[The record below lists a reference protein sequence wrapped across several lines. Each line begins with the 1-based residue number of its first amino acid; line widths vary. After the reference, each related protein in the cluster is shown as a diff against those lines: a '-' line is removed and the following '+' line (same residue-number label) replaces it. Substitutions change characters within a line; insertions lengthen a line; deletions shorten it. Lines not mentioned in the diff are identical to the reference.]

1 MAEPSII
8 SPEQFHD
15 IFGSSDEESNTADSD
30 GSDIDVQELE
40 SDVEEDENDSES
52 DNDSNA
58 SDTIEWSDQ
67 LEDFNI
73 DEFSGQQGMKF
84 NVPDNPSPNDF
95 FSQLFGDSVID
106 TIVTETNR
114 YARQK
119 LANTP
124 RLEKWKDMTNRELKA
139 YFGLCIFMGINNL
152 PRIAMYWSPNPF
164 IGNTGIQSVMTK
176 NRFEELSQ
184 YLHFTNS
191 ETEPPRGDANYD
203 RLFKIRP
210 ILSIVLDNIQ
220 NAYEPSKNLSV
231 DEAMIAFKGRLSF
244 RQYMPA
250 KPTKY
255 GIKVWMAADSQNGYV
270 TNFAVYLGQEG
281 NQARLHGLGYDVV
294 MKMARPFLNKNR
306 HVFFDNFFTSTTLME
321 HLLAQNTYACG
332 TVRSNRKDLPPCSKN
347 KLRQGEKVIAQRDKV
362 VFTKWHDKRDISFLS
377 TNVLPSEPARVVPR
391 QRNGRHFNIEKPRVA
406 DVYTSHMG
414 GVDRADQLR
423 SFYFTGYSSRKWY
436 RYIFWFLFNLSV
448 CNAFILESFHRTTHG
463 QRKRAMINFRL
474 DLAKQ
479 LIDGFSQRQRKRR
492 SQEPQQHSVAREAHV
507 SVHVEGRKRK
517 CVQCSK
523 AGRRTP
529 KGYKVETRFE
539 CSLCKVALCRTT
551 CHNEF
556 HDQAE

>member
-1 MAEPSII
+1 MAEPLIVSA
-8 SPEQFHD
+8 EEFHD
-15 IFGSSDEESNTADSD
+15 IFGSSDEENNAADFN
-30 GSDIDVQELE
+30 GSDIDVQELD
-40 SDVEEDENDSES
+40 SDIEEDENESES

-58 SDTIEWSDQ
+58 SDTIEWSDE
-67 LEDFNI
+67 LEDFDI
-73 DEFSGQQGMKF
+73 EEFSGQQAIKF
-84 NVPDNPSPNDF
+84 NVPENVSPNDF

-119 LANTP
+119 LADTP
-124 RLEKWKDMTNRELKA
+124 RLQKWKDITNRELKA
-139 YFGLCIFMGINNL
+139 YFGICIIMGINNL
-152 PRIAMYWSPNPF
+152 PRIAMYWSTDPF
-164 IGNTGIQSVMTK
+164 IGNSGIQSVMTK
-176 NRFEELSQ
+176 NRFEEVSQ
-184 YLHFTNS
+184 YLHFVDS
-191 ETEPPRGDANYD
+191 SKEPARGDANYD
-203 RLFKIRP
+203 KLFKIRP

-270 TNFAVYLGQEG
+270 CNYAVYLSQEG
-281 NQARLHGLGYDVV
+281 QARLHGLGYDVV
-294 MKMARPFLNKNR
+294 MKMATPFLNKYR
-306 HVFFDNFFTSTTLME
+306 HIFFDNFFTSTNLME

-332 TVRSNRKDLPPCSKN
+332 TVRCNRKDLPPCSKN
-347 KLRQGEKVIAQRDKV
+347 KLKQGERVSAQRNQL

-377 TNVLPSEPARVVPR
+377 TNVLPSEPARVVQR
-391 QRNGRHFNIEKPRVA
+391 RRNGRDLDIEKPRVA
-406 DVYTSHMG
+406 DVYTSYMG

-436 RYIFWFLFNLSV
+436 RYIFWFLFNLAV
-448 CNAFILESFHRTTHG
+448 CNAFVLESFHRTTRG
-463 QRKRAMINFRL
+463 QTKRAMINFRL

-479 LIDGFSQRQRKRR
+479 LISDFSQQQRKRR

-539 CSLCKVALCRTT
+539 CSLCKVALCRTP
-551 CHNEF
+551 CHNLY
-556 HDQAE
+556 HDQTE

>member
-40 SDVEEDENDSES
+40 SDVEEGES
-52 DNDSNA
+52 DNDSDA

-67 LEDFNI
+67 LEDFDI
-73 DEFSGQQGMKF
+73 DEFSGQQGMTF
-84 NVPDNPSPNDF
+84 NVPDDPSPNDF

-119 LANTP
+119 LAN
-124 RLEKWKDMTNRELKA
+124 
-139 YFGLCIFMGINNL
+139 
-152 PRIAMYWSPNPF
+152 
-164 IGNTGIQSVMTK
+164 
-176 NRFEELSQ
+176 
-184 YLHFTNS
+184 NS
-191 ETEPPRGDANYD
+191 ETEPPRANANYD
-203 RLFKIRP
+203 RLFKIRT

-231 DEAMIAFKGRLSF
+231 DEAMIACKGRLSF

-255 GIKVWMAADSQNGYV
+255 GIKVWMATDSQNGYV

-332 TVRSNRKDLPPCSKN
+332 TVRSNQKDLPPC
-347 KLRQGEKVIAQRDKV
+347 
-362 VFTKWHDKRDISFLS
+362 
-377 TNVLPSEPARVVPR
+377 
-391 QRNGRHFNIEKPRVA
+391 
-406 DVYTSHMG
+406 
-414 GVDRADQLR
+414 
-423 SFYFTGYSSRKWY
+423 
-436 RYIFWFLFNLSV
+436 
-448 CNAFILESFHRTTHG
+448 
-463 QRKRAMINFRL
+463 
-474 DLAKQ
+474 
-479 LIDGFSQRQRKRR
+479 
-492 SQEPQQHSVAREAHV
+492 
-507 SVHVEGRKRK
+507 
-517 CVQCSK
+517 
-523 AGRRTP
+523 
-529 KGYKVETRFE
+529 
-539 CSLCKVALCRTT
+539 
-551 CHNEF
+551 
-556 HDQAE
+556 